1 MKNRISAK
9 VNITVEFYD
18 LDPMEIVWHG
28 NYPRYLEKARS
39 ELLNIIDYNYKEM
52 KLSGY
57 VWPVVDFR
65 IKYIKPLRLHQKL
78 LVSAVL
84 VEYENR
90 LKIEYVI
97 YDEISDEVLS
107 KAYSIQVAVNILDN
121 ALVFVTPQIFQDKVK
136 KVLL

>member
-39 ELLNIIDYNYKEM
+39 ELLNIIDYNYQEM
-52 KLSGY
+52 KISGY
-57 VWPVVDFR
+57 VWPIVDFR
-65 IKYIKPLRLHQKL
+65 IKYIKPLRLHQNI
-78 LVSAVL
+78 LVSALL

-97 YDEISDEVLS
+97 YDAISNEILS

-121 ALVFVTPQIFQDKVK
+121 ALVFVTPKVFQDKVR